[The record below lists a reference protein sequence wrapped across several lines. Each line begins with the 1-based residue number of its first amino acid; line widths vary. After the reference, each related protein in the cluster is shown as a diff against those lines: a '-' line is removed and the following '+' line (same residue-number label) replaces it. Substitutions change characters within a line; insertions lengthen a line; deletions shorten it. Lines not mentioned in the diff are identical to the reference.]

1 MVSLLDFNENMSQ
14 VTGETTLL
22 YKEIARNVEKTKKI
36 KIIDFGIG
44 QPDLPTFK
52 RIRDAA
58 KEALDQGFTFYTSAF
73 GIDELREK
81 ISQYLNTRYGADV
94 RKEEVIVTPGAK
106 PALFLVFILY
116 INPGDEVILPDPSFY
131 SYAEVVKLLGG
142 KPIYTNLKW
151 SKEGFSIDVDD
162 LQSKISKR
170 TKMIVFNNPH
180 NPTGTLFSPNDVKKI
195 VDISRDNKIIL
206 LSDEIYDNFVYEGK
220 MRSTLEDSDWRD
232 FLIYVNGFSKTFSMT
247 GWRLGYIVAKRE
259 IIQKMGVLAA
269 NIYTAPTSFV
279 QKAAVKAFD
288 TFDEVNEMVKLF
300 KKRRDVM
307 YDQLIKVKGIEVSK
321 PNGAFYM
328 FPNAGKLLKISGL
341 DVKSFAIRLI
351 EEKGV
356 VTIPGE
362 VFPLNIGK
370 EFLRL
375 SFAVNEEVIREGVQ
389 KIREFAEQM
398 MNSR

>member
-1 MVSLLDFNENMSQ
+1 MASLLDFNTNLSQ
-14 VTGETTLL
+14 ITGETTLL
-22 YKEIARNVEKTKKI
+22 YKDIARNVEKTKRI

-44 QPDLPTFK
+44 QPDIVTFK

-73 GIDELREK
+73 GIEELREK
-81 ISQYLNTRYGADV
+81 IAQYLNTRYGIDV
-94 RKEEVIVTPGAK
+94 KKDEVIITPGAK
-106 PALFLVFILY
+106 PALFLSFILY
-116 INPGDEVILPDPSFY
+116 INPGDEILLPDPSFY

-142 KPIYTNLKW
+142 KPVYTNLKW
-151 SKEGFSIDVDD
+151 SREEGFFIDVDD
-162 LQSKISKR
+162 LQSKISSK

-180 NPTGTLFSPNDVKKI
+180 NPTGTLFSPNDVKKVI
-195 VDISRDNKIIL
+195 DIARENKIIL

-220 MRSTLEDSDWRD
+220 MKSTLEDADWRD
-232 FLIYVNGFSKTFSMT
+232 YLIYVNGFSKTFSMT
-247 GWRLGYIVAKRE
+247 GWRLGYIVARRDV
-259 IIQKMGVLAA
+259 IQKMGVLAA

-279 QKAAVKAFD
+279 QKAALKAFD

-300 KKRRDVM
+300 KRRRDVM
-307 YDQLIKVKGIEVSK
+307 YNELSKIKGIQVSK

-328 FPNAGKLLKISGL
+328 FPNVREILDVSKL
-341 DVKSFAIRLI
+341 DVKSLAIKLI

-370 EFLRL
+370 DFIRL

-389 KIREFAEQM
+389 KIKEFVEEM
-398 MNSR
+398 MKP